1 MPTEASPTHA
11 PQPVAWAASPG
22 LTAYD
27 DAVALM
33 EQRAAHIAAGEVGEL
48 VWLIEHPPLYT
59 AGTSAKP
66 EHLVDASRLP
76 VHKTGRGGEL
86 TYHGP
91 GQRVAYLMLDVRARF
106 GGDVRGFV
114 KGLEAWV
121 IDALASLGVTGRTIE
136 DRIGVWVDQPGGT
149 EAKIAALGIRI
160 RRGISLHGISLN
172 VEPNLADYAGIVPC
186 GISDRG
192 VTSLQ
197 KLGIAAG
204 MKDVDNALR
213 TAFEHRFGLVYD
225 APDPRR
231 AVIIKPRDG

>member
-1 MPTEASPTHA
+1 MMPSET
-11 PQPVAWAASPG
+11 PQPIAWATSTG
-22 LTAYD
+22 LTAYQ
-27 DAVALM
+27 DALAIM
-33 EQRAAHIAAGEVGEL
+33 EERADRIAAGDAGEL
-48 VWLIEHPPLYT
+48 VWLIEHPALYT
-59 AGTSAKP
+59 AGTSAKA
-66 EHLVDASRLP
+66 EHLVDAARLP

-91 GQRVAYLMLDVRARF
+91 GQRVAYLMLDVRSRF

-121 IDALASLGVTGRTIE
+121 IDALGSLGVTGRTIE
-136 DRIGVWVDQPGGT
+136 GRVGVWVDEAGGD

-172 VEPNLADYAGIVPC
+172 VEPDLADYAGIIPC

-197 KLGIAAG
+197 KLGINAR
-204 MKDVDNALR
+204 MKDVDKALR
-213 TAFEHRFGLVYD
+213 AAFERRFGLVFD

-231 AVIIKPRDG
+231 AVIITTSDR

>member
-1 MPTEASPTHA
+1 MTTIT
-11 PQPVAWAASPG
+11 PQPVAWAISSG
-22 LTAYD
+22 LISYD
-27 DAVALM
+27 DAVSVM
-33 EQRAAHIAAGEVGEL
+33 EERAARIAVGEASEL
-48 VWLIEHPPLYT
+48 VWLLEHPPLYT
-59 AGTSAKP
+59 AGTSTKP
-66 EHLVDASRLP
+66 EHLLDASRLP

-121 IDALASLGVTGRTIE
+121 IEALASLGVTGRTIQG
-136 DRIGVWVDQPGGT
+136 RIGVWVDEPAGG

-192 VTSLQ
+192 VTSLR
-197 KLGIAAG
+197 KLGIEASL
-204 MKDVDNALR
+204 KDVDNALR
-213 TAFEHRFGLVYD
+213 SAFEHRFGLVHD
-225 APDPRR
+225 APDPRH
-231 AVIIKPRDG
+231 AVIIEARNG

>member
-1 MPTEASPTHA
+1 MMPTET
-11 PQPVAWAASPG
+11 PQPIAWATSTG
-22 LTAYD
+22 LTAYQ
-27 DAVALM
+27 DALAIM
-33 EQRAAHIAAGEVGEL
+33 EERADRIAAGDAGEL
-48 VWLIEHPPLYT
+48 VWLIEHPALYT
-59 AGTSAKP
+59 AGTSAKA
-66 EHLVDASRLP
+66 EHLVDAARLP
-76 VHKTGRGGEL
+76 VYKTGRGGEL

-121 IDALASLGVTGRTIE
+121 IDALGSLGVTGRTIE
-136 DRIGVWVDQPGGT
+136 NRIGVWVDEPQGE

-160 RRGISLHGISLN
+160 RRGISLN
-172 VEPNLADYAGIVPC
+172 VEPDLADYAGIVPC

-197 KLGIAAG
+197 KLGINAR

-213 TAFEHRFGLVYD
+213 AAFERRFGLVFD

-231 AVIIKPRDG
+231 AVIITTSDR

>member
-1 MPTEASPTHA
+1 MTTET
-11 PQPVAWAASPG
+11 PQPVAWAISPG
-22 LTAYD
+22 LTSYD
-27 DAVALM
+27 DALSVM
-33 EQRAAHIAAGEVGEL
+33 EERAARIAAGVAGEL
-48 VWLIEHPPLYT
+48 VWLLEHPPLYT

-76 VHKTGRGGEL
+76 VYKTGRGGEL

-91 GQRVAYLMLDVRARF
+91 GQRVAYLMLDVRARL

-121 IDALASLGVTGRTIE
+121 IEALASLGVTGRTIE
-136 DRIGVWVDQPGGT
+136 GRIGVWVDDPDGA
-149 EAKIAALGIRI
+149 EAKIAALGVRI

-192 VTSLQ
+192 VTSMR
-197 KLGIAAG
+197 KLGIEAG
-204 MKDVDNALR
+204 LKDVDNALR
-213 TAFEHRFGLVYD
+213 AAFEHRFGLVHD
-225 APDPRR
+225 APDPRHP
-231 AVIIKPRDG
+231 VIIQPRDG

>member
-1 MPTEASPTHA
+1 MPTEA
-11 PQPVAWAASPG
+11 PQPVAWATSPG

-27 DAVALM
+27 DAVAMM

-66 EHLVDASRLP
+66 EHLVDASHLP

-136 DRIGVWVDQPGGT
+136 DRIGVWVDEPGGT

>member
-1 MPTEASPTHA
+1 MMPSET
-11 PQPVAWAASPG
+11 PQPIAWATSTG
-22 LTAYD
+22 LTAYQ
-27 DAVALM
+27 DALAIM
-33 EQRAAHIAAGEVGEL
+33 EERADRIAAGDAGEL
-48 VWLIEHPPLYT
+48 VWLIEHPALYT
-59 AGTSAKP
+59 AGTSAKA
-66 EHLVDASRLP
+66 EHLVDAARLP

-91 GQRVAYLMLDVRARF
+91 GQRVAYLMLDVRSRF

-121 IDALASLGVTGRTIE
+121 IDALGSLGVTGRTIE
-136 DRIGVWVDQPGGT
+136 GRVGVWVDEAGGD

-172 VEPNLADYAGIVPC
+172 VEPDLADYAGIVPC

-197 KLGIAAG
+197 KLGINAR
-204 MKDVDNALR
+204 MKDVDKALR
-213 TAFEHRFGLVYD
+213 AAFERRFGLVFD

-231 AVIIKPRDG
+231 AVIITTSDR